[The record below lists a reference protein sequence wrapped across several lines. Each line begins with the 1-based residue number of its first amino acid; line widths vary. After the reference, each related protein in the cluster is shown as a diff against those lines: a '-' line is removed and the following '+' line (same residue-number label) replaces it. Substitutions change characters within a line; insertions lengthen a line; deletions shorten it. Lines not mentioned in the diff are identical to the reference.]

1 MFYPADTTLG
11 TVLENENF
19 SFQIYYEEEVS
30 SGESEEDGG
39 SGVTTTVTRYPVTIS
54 FDQVNPV
61 TVTKLDGDPASISG
75 FYFDAFDNTLQYRTP
90 QDTFAIVDKFDK
102 IDRNNLSQMIYYLA
116 DTRRTIIYTYTA
128 NAVDGDN
135 IIATTTYSIVV
146 QNDWTIGKN
155 NLQTYV
161 GFTR

>member
-11 TVLENENF
+11 TVTENETF
-19 SFQIYYEEEVS
+19 SFEIYYEEEALV
-30 SGESEEDGG
+30 
-39 SGVTTTVTRYPVTIS
+39 GVTTTVTRYPVNIT
-54 FDQVNPV
+54 FDQVNPA

-75 FYFDAFDNTLQYRTP
+75 FYFDAFDSTLQYRTP
-90 QDTFAIVDKFDK
+90 QNTFAIVNKFEE

-116 DTRRTIIYTYTA
+116 DKRRTITYTYTA
-128 NAVDGDN
+128 NAIDDDN